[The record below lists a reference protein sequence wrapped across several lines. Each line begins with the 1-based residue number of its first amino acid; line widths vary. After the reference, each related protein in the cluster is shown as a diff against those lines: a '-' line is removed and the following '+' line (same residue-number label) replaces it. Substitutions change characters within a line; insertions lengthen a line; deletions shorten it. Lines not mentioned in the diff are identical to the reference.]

1 MIKTINVYSQ
11 KKDSEY
17 RTKYKFVRVTE
28 GTTPSTHHPLRV
40 TEGIGDKVN
49 NAKAID
55 ALILTFVIA
64 KLDGTTQKQDRY

>member
-17 RTKYKFVRVTE
+17 RTKYKFV
-28 GTTPSTHHPLRV
+28 RV